1 MRTEPA
7 AAAPARRLTR
17 VVATLGPASSS
28 PAVVRAMVAAGLD
41 VARLNFSHGTA
52 AEHAARAARVRRAAR
67 AAGRPVGILADL
79 PGPKVRLGVF
89 AGPVELK
96 TGDALT
102 LTTRAAEAD
111 PARLA
116 LPVDYPHLA
125 VESAAGQTLLLADG
139 AVRLRVRRVVGGRV
153 LCEVVDGGRVSPR
166 AGLALPEAEAVRS
179 AFTARDRRFLA
190 AALGF
195 GADFVAVSFVR
206 RPEDVLDARRF
217 AARRGG
223 APLVVAKIE
232 TRAALAR
239 LDEIVAAADAVMVA
253 RGDLGVEL
261 PLEDVPLAQKRIVAA
276 AAAAGK
282 PVIVATEM
290 LESMRTAA
298 RPTRAEV
305 SDAANAVL
313 DGAWGLMLSAETA
326 VGARPAAAVE
336 ALGRIAQAV
345 EPALVRRERRRVA
358 RPDGGLGVSA
368 AVADAG
374 VLVAIEVGARAIVA
388 LTRSGATAREAARR
402 LAPLPIY
409 GYATSPETWARMTLY
424 RGIVPRILAPQPT
437 QARLLAKVEADLRA
451 RGDLARGESYVVVG
465 GAPDEPLGLTNQVSV
480 RRVR

>member
-1 MRTEPA
+1 MRTESA

-17 VVATLGPASSS
+17 VVATLGPSSS
-28 PAVVRAMVAAGLD
+28 APAVVRAMVAAGMD
-41 VARLNFSHGTA
+41 VARLNFSHGA
-52 AEHAARAARVRRAAR
+52 PAEHAARAARVRRAAR

-79 PGPKVRLGVF
+79 PGPKVRLGAF

-96 TGDALT
+96 TGDAVA
-102 LTTRAAEAD
+102 LTTRAADAD
-111 PARLA
+111 PARLV

-139 AVRLRVRRVVGGRV
+139 AVRLRVRRVAGERV
-153 LCEVVDGGRVSPR
+153 LCEVADGGRVSPR

-179 AFTARDRRFLA
+179 AFTARDRRFLD

-217 AARRGG
+217 AARRGA

-232 TRAALAR
+232 TRGALAR
-239 LDEIVAAADAVMVA
+239 LDEIVVAADAVMVA

-261 PLEDVPLAQKRIVAA
+261 PLEDVPLAQKRIVA

-326 VGARPAAAVE
+326 VGAHPAAAVE
-336 ALGRIAQAV
+336 ALARIALAV

-374 VLVAIEVGARAIVA
+374 VLVAVEVGARAIVA

-424 RGIVPRILAPQPT
+424 RGIVPRLLAPQPT

-480 RRVR
+480 RRAR